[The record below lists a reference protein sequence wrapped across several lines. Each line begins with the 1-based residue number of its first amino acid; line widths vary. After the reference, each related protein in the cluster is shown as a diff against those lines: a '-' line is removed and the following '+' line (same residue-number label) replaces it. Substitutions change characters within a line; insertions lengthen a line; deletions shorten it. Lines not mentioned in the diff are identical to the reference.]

1 MVRGDVSFY
10 QSLQIRLKIQIVQA
24 LYGVQSY
31 MWHLISEGMR
41 FDMAKKYYAVRQG
54 RQTGVFLTWAE
65 CEAQVRGFSGAE
77 YKSFP
82 SKADAEAFCGQKGMT
97 IAAQPVTTS
106 TTSDYMSMALKA
118 DGDVAVAYVDG
129 SFDKN
134 CKGFSYGML
143 FIYQGEE
150 VKYCERLEDEEL
162 ALMHNVAGEIKGSE
176 AAMKYA
182 IQRGIKKLVIYHDYE
197 GIAKW
202 CNGAWKANKEGTK
215 AYQAFY
221 HEAAKHVAIKFVK
234 VKGHSNDA
242 CNDIAD
248 ELAKQALGIGEEKH
262 TIADL
267 HLGL

>member
-1 MVRGDVSFY
+1 
-10 QSLQIRLKIQIVQA
+10 
-24 LYGVQSY
+24 
-31 MWHLISEGMR
+31 
-41 FDMAKKYYAVRQG
+41 MAKKYYAVRKG
-54 RQTGVFLTWAE
+54 RQTGIFLTWSE
-65 CEAQVRGFSGAE
+65 CDAQIRGFSGAE

-82 SKADAEAFCGQKGMT
+82 NKADAEAFCNSNPMSGADFMKQMAQKDEIVNASTAKSARTNT
-97 IAAQPVTTS
+97 IRRNNAKTNTGVQATP
-106 TTSDYMSMALKA
+106 DYMSMALNPA
-118 DGDVAVAYVDG
+118 GDVAVAYVDG
-129 SFDKN
+129 SFDKR
-134 CKGFSYGML
+134 CEGFSYGML

-150 VKYCERLEDEEL
+150 IKYCEKIEDKEL

-176 AAMKYA
+176 AAMRYA

-221 HEAAKHVAIKFVK
+221 KEAAKKVAVLFVK

-267 HLGL
+267 HLEV